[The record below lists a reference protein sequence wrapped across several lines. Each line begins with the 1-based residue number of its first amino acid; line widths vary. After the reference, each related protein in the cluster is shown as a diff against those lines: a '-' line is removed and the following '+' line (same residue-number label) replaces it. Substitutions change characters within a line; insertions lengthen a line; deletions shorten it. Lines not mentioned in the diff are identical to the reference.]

1 VATVQPQQQ
10 RESDRAQ
17 PEAKPADPAVDL
29 NLTDSALDGASSDG
43 SPAAAQS
50 LTIGHI
56 GRYALK
62 QQLGEGGLG
71 TVYAAYDPILSR
83 TIAVKT
89 LHLSV
94 AEGDRATLD
103 ALFLNEARAA
113 AGLNHPNI
121 VTVYD
126 AGLSEQGVYIAMERL
141 RGRDLRQLLAN
152 GWRPDI
158 VQAAQILRRVSDAL
172 SYAHSKGVIH
182 CDIKPANIFMVGR
195 TLPKVVDFGIARVA
209 HGQDI
214 PVLEGVVAGSPHYLA
229 PEQLRGE
236 TVDRRCDVYAL
247 GVVMYELLTHRKA
260 FDGKSL
266 AEIVHA
272 VEHQRPPAPHD
283 VRPEVP
289 VALSEIT
296 MRAIEHDPAQRYRSA
311 RQMSQALREWL
322 ESEAEIAGEDGAPA
336 RSGRRR
342 MLLGTLLVGGVIGG
356 VMGWQLMAPDAEPAR
371 AAEVLAS
378 TPAPLAAADP
388 LPSPAPPPAAPTV
401 DDTPANNAAPNS
413 TAVTTAPR
421 ARPPE
426 RPAGRENKERAPRET
441 SRPVAASATGV
452 VQLAITPWGQIEID
466 GRNAGVTPPLSQLTL
481 SVGDHVITVR
491 NEDFAP
497 HTVTVRVSADQPVMV
512 RHRFGS

>member
-1 VATVQPQQQ
+1 VQPQDQ
-10 RESDRAQ
+10 RDPARA
-17 PEAKPADPAVDL
+17 PEAKPAEPAVDL

-94 AEGDRATLD
+94 AEGDRAALD

-214 PVLEGVVAGSPHYLA
+214 PALEGVVAGSPHYLA

-272 VEHQRPPAPHD
+272 VEHVRPPAPHE
-283 VRPEVP
+283 VRSEVP
-289 VALSEIT
+289 LALSDIT
-296 MRAIEHDPAQRYRSA
+296 MRALAHDPAQRYRSA
-311 RQMSQALREWL
+311 RQMSQALRDWIET
-322 ESEAEIAGEDGAPA
+322 EAEITGDDASPWRGTK
-336 RSGRRR
+336 RR
-342 MLLGTLLVGGVIGG
+342 MLVATLLVGAAIGG
-356 VMGWQLMAPDAEPAR
+356 VVGWQLMAPPERVRLADAATPPVAESPALPVAAAPKPEDPPSQPNPAHNEVPAQTALAPTPAR
-371 AAEVLAS
+371 PKPTAERA
-378 TPAPLAAADP
+378 PA
-388 LPSPAPPPAAPTV
+388 
-401 DDTPANNAAPNS
+401 
-413 TAVTTAPR
+413 R
-421 ARPPE
+421 EARE
-426 RPAGRENKERAPRET
+426 RPA
-441 SRPVAASATGV
+441 SRDGAAKPAVAAATGV
-452 VQLAITPWGQIEID
+452 VQLAVSPWGQIEID
-466 GRNAGVTPPLSQLTL
+466 GKSAGVTPPLAQLTL
-481 SVGDHVITVR
+481 SVGEHVITVR
-491 NEDFAP
+491 NDDFTP
-497 HTVTVRVSADQPVMV
+497 HTVTVRVSADKPVTV